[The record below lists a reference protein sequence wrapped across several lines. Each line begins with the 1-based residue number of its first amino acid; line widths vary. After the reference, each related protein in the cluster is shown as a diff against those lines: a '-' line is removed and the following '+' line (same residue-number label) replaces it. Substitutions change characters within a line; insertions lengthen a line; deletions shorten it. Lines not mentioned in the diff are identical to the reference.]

1 MQVPSMVN
9 ESLKILDNKYISA
22 MIGLFLALYAGLA
35 APKLPKYITIYF
47 DNPMFKLG
55 IMFLIAYM
63 ATKDPPV
70 AIIAAVALL
79 VSLQTLSS
87 QKTTDK
93 VVKAVKSKVNTI
105 QSEVD
110 KSKYLKNITEGF
122 GEDSDEEDSDFE
134 PRVEPPV
141 EQTVKQTVEQTGE
154 LKQIDEVMKP
164 IIDQV
169 IKIEE
174 VKQAQADAAAQAEA
188 EAAAA
193 AQATAQAEA
202 AAKVAAQAQA
212 VAQAQAQAAAQA
224 QAQADAA
231 AQAQAQ
237 AAAQAATQAQ
247 AAAQAQ
253 VAAQAATQVAE
264 KTAIQAAVQE
274 SQVIQKN
281 LNMAQKSNGCS
292 QTVDDSIMGYDL
304 GEYAS
309 Y

>member
-9 ESLKILDNKYISA
+9 ESLQILDNKYISA

-55 IMFLIAYM
+55 VMFLIAYM

-70 AIIAAVALL
+70 AIIASVALL

-105 QSEVD
+105 KSEVE
-110 KSKYLKNITEGF
+110 KSKYLKDITEGF
-122 GEDSDEEDSDFE
+122 ADDLDEEEDSDEEDYESLVK
-134 PRVEPPV
+134 PSVE
-141 EQTVKQTVEQTGE
+141 QTVEQTVEKTVE

-164 IIDQV
+164 ITEQV
-169 IKIEE
+169 IKKQE
-174 VKQAQADAAAQAEA
+174 VTIPIQVQADAAT
-188 EAAAA
+188 EAAV
-193 AQATAQAEA
+193 QAQAEA
-202 AAKVAAQAQA
+202 AAQAQA
-212 VAQAQAQAAAQA
+212 AEKAAAQA
-224 QAQADAA
+224 QAAEKAAAQAVEEKMKAELIAQAQAAQAAQAQVAA

-237 AAAQAATQAQ
+237 AAQVQATAQAA
-247 AAAQAQ
+247 
-253 VAAQAATQVAE
+253 
-264 KTAIQAAVQE
+264 QE
-274 SQVIQKN
+274 P
-281 LNMAQKSNGCS
+281 NGCG
-292 QTVDDSIMGYDL
+292 QVVDTKISGYDL
-304 GEYAS
+304 NAEYAP

>member
-9 ESLKILDNKYISA
+9 ESLQILDNKYISA

-55 IMFLIAYM
+55 VMFLIAYM

-70 AIIAAVALL
+70 AIIASVALL

-110 KSKYLKNITEGF
+110 KSKYLKDITEGF
-122 GEDSDEEDSDFE
+122 AEDSDEDSDYE
-134 PRVEPPV
+134 PLVKPSVE
-141 EQTVKQTVEQTGE
+141 QTVEQTVEKTVE

-164 IIDQV
+164 IIEQV
-169 IKIEE
+169 IQKQE
-174 VKQAQADAAAQAEA
+174 VTIPIQVQADAAT
-188 EAAAA
+188 EAAV
-193 AQATAQAEA
+193 QAQAEA
-202 AAKVAAQAQA
+202 AAQAQA
-212 VAQAQAQAAAQA
+212 AEKAAAQA
-224 QAQADAA
+224 QAAEKAAAQAAEEKMKAELIAQAQAAQAAQAQVAA

-237 AAAQAATQAQ
+237 AAQAQATAQAA
-247 AAAQAQ
+247 
-253 VAAQAATQVAE
+253 
-264 KTAIQAAVQE
+264 QE
-274 SQVIQKN
+274 P
-281 LNMAQKSNGCS
+281 NGCGQVVNTTIS
-292 QTVDDSIMGYDL
+292 GYDSNA
-304 GEYAS
+304 EYATI
-309 Y
+309 

>member
-9 ESLKILDNKYISA
+9 ESLQILDNKYISA

-55 IMFLIAYM
+55 VMFLIAYM

-70 AIIAAVALL
+70 AIIASVALL

-105 QSEVD
+105 QSEVE
-110 KSKYLKNITEGF
+110 KSKYLKDITEGF
-122 GEDSDEEDSDFE
+122 ADDSDEDDLDEEDYKPLVKPS
-134 PRVEPPV
+134 V
-141 EQTVKQTVEQTGE
+141 EQTVKQTIELPSIE

-164 IIDQV
+164 IIEQV
-169 IKIEE
+169 IQKQE
-174 VKQAQADAAAQAEA
+174 VTIPIQVQADAAT
-188 EAAAA
+188 EAAV
-193 AQATAQAEA
+193 QAQAEA
-202 AAKVAAQAQA
+202 AAQAQA
-212 VAQAQAQAAAQA
+212 AEKAAAQA
-224 QAQADAA
+224 QAAEKAAAQAAEEKMKAELIAQAQAAQAAQAQVAA

-237 AAAQAATQAQ
+237 AAQAQATAQAA
-247 AAAQAQ
+247 
-253 VAAQAATQVAE
+253 
-264 KTAIQAAVQE
+264 QE
-274 SQVIQKN
+274 P
-281 LNMAQKSNGCS
+281 NGCG
-292 QTVDDSIMGYDL
+292 QVVNTTIAGYDL
-304 GEYAS
+304 NDEYAS